1 MIDRIKALLSH
12 DAHPIVQFI
21 KYGMVGGMS
30 TVVHMV
36 CFFLCGWFLF
46 PCITQDDILVKL
58 LGLSAPEIAEGV
70 RASRAAYSNGIAFLV
85 SNTFCYFLNIL
96 FVFKSGKHH
105 PVVEFLLFFGVSAIS
120 MVIGTG
126 IQTLLIA
133 KLAMQTTIAFGANI
147 FSSLFINYTVR
158 KFFIFQK

>member
-1 MIDRIKALLSH
+1 MIDKIKALLSH

-46 PCITQDDILVKL
+46 PCIAQDDILVKL
-58 LGLSAPEIAEGV
+58 LGLSAPDIAEGV
-70 RASRAAYSNGIAFLV
+70 RASHAAYSNGFAFLV

-96 FVFKSGKHH
+96 FVFKPGKHH
-105 PVVEFLLFFGVSAIS
+105 PVIEFLLFFGVC
-120 MVIGTG
+120 G
-126 IQTLLIA
+126 
-133 KLAMQTTIAFGANI
+133 
-147 FSSLFINYTVR
+147 
-158 KFFIFQK
+158 

>member
-1 MIDRIKALLSH
+1 MIATIKKQLSH
-12 DAHPIVQFI
+12 DAPPFVQFL
-21 KYGMVGGMS
+21 KYAMVGGMS

-36 CFFLCGWFLF
+36 CFFICGWFLF
-46 PCITQDDILVKL
+46 PCIAQDDILVKL
-58 LGLSAPEIAEGV
+58 LGLSAPEIEEGL
-70 RASRAAYSNGIAFLV
+70 RASRAAYSNGVAFLI

-105 PVVEFLLFFGVSAIS
+105 PVVEFLLFFAVSAIS
-120 MVIGTG
+120 MIIGTG